1 MDKPDDIP
9 TTDPAQ
15 IEQLIER
22 LKQSNLEPHETRLL
36 ERVLRTFLS
45 LVSLLQHKNASIK
58 RLKQMIFGPKTEKR
72 KSKDSKT
79 GDTAYPTASGQE
91 QASPNQFPP
100 ETKATSTSGAEPS
113 PQSEDKT
120 RKPGHGRKGASAYP
134 GAKVIKLSHTHLQAG
149 DNCPNPDCRG
159 CLHRLKEP
167 QAKIYLTGQPVV
179 GATRYEREV
188 LRCTD
193 CETYFRAELPEGV
206 KEGKYDPTADVAI
219 ALLKYGG
226 GMPFYRQARL
236 QEACGVPIAE
246 SVQFERCEA
255 LAEALLPVYK
265 LLRRLAADGRL
276 FHTDDTR
283 VLILAC
289 IKQDKA
295 LEEGKKNRATQTSGI
310 VIKSEFWVIALYE
323 SGRRHSGEN
332 LDRVLEKRSEGLRTP
347 IQMGDAASA
356 NWGRKSETVES
367 KCVAHGRRKFTE
379 IEESFPVEC
388 EQVLLAIAKVYGIDA
403 ETKGMSDQERLEHH
417 QIYSRPIL
425 EELHEWI
432 KEQFRERNVEPNS
445 ALGKSLQYWLNHWEG
460 LTRFLSVAG
469 APLDNNE
476 AERALKRFVLFR
488 KNSLFYKTE
497 HGAGVGDIVMSM
509 IETCRLNGV
518 NVWDYLV
525 TVAREA
531 DRVRENPAA
540 FLPWNYARGEPAE
553 AVEVEA
559 RAA

>member
-1 MDKPDDIP
+1 MAKQDDIP

-22 LKQSNLEPHETRLL
+22 LKQSKLEPHETQLI

-45 LVSLLQHKNASIK
+45 LVSLLERKNASIK
-58 RLKQMIFGPKTEKR
+58 RLKRLIFGPKTEKR
-72 KSKDSKT
+72 KSKDPQA
-79 GDTAYPTASGQE
+79 GEPPDPAASSQE
-91 QASPNQFPP
+91 QISHSHPP
-100 ETKATSTSGAEPS
+100 AGTNTTSTSDGEAS
-113 PQSEDKT
+113 PQSNDKSK
-120 RKPGHGRKGASAYP
+120 KPGHGRKGPAAYP
-134 GAKVIKLSHTHLQAG
+134 GAKVIKLSQTHLQAG
-149 DNCPNPDCRG
+149 DWCPNPDCRG
-159 CLHRLKEP
+159 RLHRLKEP
-167 QAKIYLTGQPVV
+167 QTKIYLTGQPIV

-188 LRCTD
+188 LRCTG

-206 KEGKYDPTADVAI
+206 GEGKYDPTADVAI

-255 LAEALLPVYK
+255 LAEVLLPVYK
-265 LLRRLAADGRL
+265 LLRRLGADGRI
-276 FHTDDTR
+276 FHTDDT
-283 VLILAC
+283 VVVILAC
-289 IKQDKA
+289 VKQDKA
-295 LEEGKKNRATQTSGI
+295 LEEGKKNRATRTTGI
-310 VIKSEFWVIALYE
+310 VIKSDRWLIALYE

-332 LDRVLEKRSEGLRTP
+332 LDRVLEKRSEGLETP
-347 IQMGDAASA
+347 IQMGDAEAA
-356 NWGRKSETVES
+356 NWSRKSETIES
-367 KCVAHGRRKFTE
+367 KCVAHGRRKLTE

-388 EQVLLAIAKVYGIDA
+388 EQVLLAIAKVYGIEA

-417 QIYSRPIL
+417 QAHSGPIL
-425 EELHEWI
+425 RQLREWI
-432 KEQFRERNVEPNS
+432 EEQFRERKVEPNS
-445 ALGKSLQYWLNHWEG
+445 ALGKSLQYWLNHWSG

-469 APLDNNE
+469 APLDNNV
-476 AERALKRFVLFR
+476 AEQALKRFVLFR
-488 KNSLFYKTE
+488 KNSLFYKTD
-497 HGAGVGDIVMSM
+497 HGSGVGDLVMSV

-525 TVAREA
+525 TLARNA
-531 DRVRENPAA
+531 DRVRENPEA

-553 AVEVEA
+553 AEEAEA